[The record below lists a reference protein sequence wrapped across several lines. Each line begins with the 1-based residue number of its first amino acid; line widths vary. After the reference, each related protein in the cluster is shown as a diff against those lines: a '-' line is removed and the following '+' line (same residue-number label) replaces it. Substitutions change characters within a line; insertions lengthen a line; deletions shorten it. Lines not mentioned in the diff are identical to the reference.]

1 MTLSTVSVGPVQ
13 CLHYIYYQVGQFQ
26 DISVILWKAWL
37 ALMLITCSWT
47 KIKSFS
53 GHLTTSTFCHP
64 IQIITNFQLK
74 CGGSSFERQTAI
86 DPNLT
91 WPIVDIINPTCFFC
105 DLLRYW
111 LRAIFQYFQNWNSI
125 LQLIDHDLEHTTIE
139 CWWGTGLSTMLGDL
153 W

>member
-1 MTLSTVSVGPVQ
+1 MFTLHLLPSRPVPRYFIYSVES
-13 CLHYIYYQVGQFQ
+13 LVGFNVNYLQKWG
-26 DISVILWKAWL
+26 V
-37 ALMLITCSWT
+37 SWT
-47 KIKSFS
+47 KIKPFS
-53 GHLTTSTFCHP
+53 GYLTTSTFCHQ

-139 CWWGTGLSTMLGDL
+139 CWWDTGLSTMLGDL

>member
-1 MTLSTVSVGPVQ
+1 MFTLHLLPSRPVPRYFSYSVES
-13 CLHYIYYQVGQFQ
+13 LVGFNVNYLQKWG
-26 DISVILWKAWL
+26 V
-37 ALMLITCSWT
+37 SWT
-47 KIKSFS
+47 KIKPFS
-53 GHLTTSTFCHP
+53 GRLTTSTFCHQ

>member
-1 MTLSTVSVGPVQ
+1 MFTLHLLPSRPVPRYFIYSVES
-13 CLHYIYYQVGQFQ
+13 LVGFNVNYLQKWG
-26 DISVILWKAWL
+26 V
-37 ALMLITCSWT
+37 SWT
-47 KIKSFS
+47 KIKPFS
-53 GHLTTSTFCHP
+53 GYLTTSTFCHP

-139 CWWGTGLSTMLGDL
+139 CWWDTGLSTMLGDL

>member
-1 MTLSTVSVGPVQ
+1 MFTLHLPPSRPVPRYFIYSVES
-13 CLHYIYYQVGQFQ
+13 LVGFNVNYLQKWG
-26 DISVILWKAWL
+26 V
-37 ALMLITCSWT
+37 SWT
-47 KIKSFS
+47 KIKPFS
-53 GHLTTSTFCHP
+53 GYLTTSTFCHQ

-111 LRAIFQYFQNWNSI
+111 LRAIFQYFQNWSSI

-139 CWWGTGLSTMLGDL
+139 CWWDTTLSTVLGDL

>member
-1 MTLSTVSVGPVQ
+1 MFTLHLLPSRPVPRYFIYSVES
-13 CLHYIYYQVGQFQ
+13 LVGFNVNYLQKWG
-26 DISVILWKAWL
+26 I
-37 ALMLITCSWT
+37 SWT
-47 KIKSFS
+47 KIKPFS
-53 GHLTTSTFCHP
+53 GYLTTSTFCHQ

-125 LQLIDHDLEHTTIE
+125 LQLIDHDLEHT
-139 CWWGTGLSTMLGDL
+139 L
-153 W
+153 